1 VTSCVLKIR
10 RGVGYDQALAWQQE
24 TVAELKKNPDSPE
37 VIWMI
42 EHTPLITLGASGD
55 GRYLL
60 SSADELERD
69 GIDFRK
75 ARRGGDVTYHGPGQW
90 TVYPIL
96 RLENFCKD
104 LHRYMRLLEEC
115 VIRYLATHGLRAGRV
130 EGKTGV
136 WVGQD
141 KLSAVGVAVSRWISF
156 HGVAVNIQPDLAQF
170 TRHIV
175 PCGISADE
183 ASVGSLAK
191 STGMTYDMETEAA
204 NLAASFSEVL
214 QREITT

>member
-1 VTSCVLKIR
+1 VLKIR
-10 RGVGYDQALAWQQE
+10 RGISYGQALAWQQQ
-24 TVAELKKNPDSPE
+24 TVAALKKNPNEPE
-37 VIWMI
+37 VIWMV
-42 EHTPLITLGASGD
+42 EHTPVITLGASGD

-60 SSADELERD
+60 SSEEDLARD
-69 GIDFRK
+69 GIEFHK

-115 VIRYLATHGLRAGRV
+115 VIRYLAGHGLQAGRV
-130 EGKTGV
+130 PGKTGV
-136 WVGQD
+136 WVGHD
-141 KLSAVGVAVSRWISF
+141 KLAAVGVAVSRWISF

-191 STGMTYDMETEAA
+191 STAITYDMEKEAA
-204 NLAASFSEVL
+204 VLAASFSEVL
-214 QREITT
+214 QREITTEK